1 MCHEAL
7 EIIAGLTQLG
17 LRSYYSALHDGTHAV
32 SPTMLW
38 VLSGHM
44 LAFNPIIWGL
54 MQNTPLQVCCSD
66 VLRIQDA
73 QQVQCRKMLLLQ

>member
-1 MCHEAL
+1 
-7 EIIAGLTQLG
+7 
-17 LRSYYSALHDGTHAV
+17 
-32 SPTMLW
+32 MLW